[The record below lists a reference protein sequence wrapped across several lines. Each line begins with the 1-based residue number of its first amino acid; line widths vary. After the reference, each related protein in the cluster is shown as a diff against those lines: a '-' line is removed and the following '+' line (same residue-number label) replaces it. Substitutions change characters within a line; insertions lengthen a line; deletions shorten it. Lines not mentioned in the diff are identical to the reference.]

1 MKKDSIY
8 RKMTAFVGDSLQN
21 VLTGMGIEGMD
32 KSASSHFVETRME
45 YPELEAAYSSDWLS
59 GKVIDLPPYD
69 MTRSWR
75 TMTGDMSPEKKE
87 SFLEAEE
94 ILKLSEKI
102 KEAMQW
108 ARLYGGSGLILNVED
123 GLEPWKPLVLENI
136 KAGSLKSI
144 VVMDRQFLHLG
155 IVDHNPL
162 SDNYGYPE
170 TYRISQ
176 TSLQVHHTRVIRFE
190 GVALPLQS
198 RRQNQYWGK
207 SILERVYTAL
217 VRAAEVQENIG
228 SLLHEATIDIIKIPE
243 LMSLISSP
251 DTEKELQKR
260 FGVAKLQK
268 SVNRMLLM
276 DAEEEYEQ
284 HQQSFAGLHEI
295 LEKMLNIVAG
305 AADIPITRLF
315 GQSPGG
321 MNSTGESDL
330 RNYYDNLASQQN
342 TDLSP
347 KMKRLDSIIYASLFG
362 KPPEKDELSFTWN
375 PLWQMTEEEQANLE
389 NVKADRD
396 LKYMDANVI
405 NEIMIATELM
415 ESGTYS
421 TIDAKYLKELEKTID
436 EMEEEQEEQFGNDGD
451 GDEEDNDKSE
461 ESSDEEDNNNKEEDE

>member
-1 MKKDSIY
+1 MKKNSIY
-8 RKMTAFVGDSLQN
+8 KKMTAFIGDSLQN
-21 VLTGMGIEGMD
+21 VLTGMGIEGLD
-32 KSASSHFVETRME
+32 KSASSKFVEVRLD
-45 YPELEAAYSSDWLS
+45 YQELEAAYGSDWLS

-69 MTRSWR
+69 MTREWR
-75 TMTGDMSPEKKE
+75 TMTGDMTPEKKE
-87 SFLEAEE
+87 AFIEAEE
-94 ILKLSEKI
+94 ILCIQRKF

-108 ARLYGGSGLILNVED
+108 ARLYGGAGIIFNVED
-123 GLEPWKPLVLENI
+123 NVNPWEPLLLENI
-136 KAGSLKSI
+136 KKGSLKSI
-144 VVMDRQFLHLG
+144 VVIDRQFLHLG
-155 IVDHNPL
+155 KVDSNPL

-176 TSLQVHHTRVIRFE
+176 TSLEIHHTRIIRFE
-190 GVALPLQS
+190 GIALPLQS

-207 SILERVYTAL
+207 SILERIHTAL

-228 SLLHEATIDIIKIPE
+228 SMLHEATVDIIKIPE

-284 HQQSFAGLHEI
+284 HQQTFSGLSDI
-295 LEKMLNIVAG
+295 LEKMLNVVGG

-330 RNYYDNLASQQN
+330 RNYYDNLSSQQN

-347 KMKRLDSIIYASLFG
+347 KLKRVDSIVYASLFG
-362 KPPEKDELSFTWN
+362 KPHKKDEISFKWN
-375 PLWQMTEEEQANLE
+375 QLWQMTEAEQAELE
-389 NVKADRD
+389 NAKAERD
-396 LKYMDANVI
+396 IKYMDANII
-405 NEIMIATELM
+405 NETMVATGLM

-421 TIDAKYLKELEKTID
+421 TIDAAYLKELEKTIN
-436 EMEEEQEEQFGNDGD
+436 EMEEEQEEQFNSNGNDD
-451 GDEEDNDKSE
+451 KEDNGE
-461 ESSDEEDNNNKEEDE
+461 PKEEDFNEDDKEEDK